1 MCLHRPI
8 STVQERWDLA
18 RGTQKKRQSERPK
31 KGRNTPSER
40 TIEEGKEERL
50 QIECSEFIDVS
61 LRPPLKS
68 RGEGGV
74 NTNCGA
80 QTTTTKKATRPRWP
94 PTTSYENG
102 PPLPWAK
109 RKEGR
114 EGGEKAR
121 SRRSG
126 RRRRRGRRRKWSKK
140 SFGLEL
146 AEGERKGELRR
157 LLARCSL
164 PSFLPSFLS
173 SGRIL
178 MN

>member
-18 RGTQKKRQSERPK
+18 RGRQKKQSERPK
-31 KGRNTPSER
+31 KGKEHSIR
-40 TIEEGKEERL
+40 THQIREEGKEERL

-102 PPLPWAK
+102 PLLPWAK
-109 RKEGR
+109 RRVGK
-114 EGGEKAR
+114 GGTKWTTTAEP
-121 SRRSG
+121 
-126 RRRRRGRRRKWSKK
+126 GRRRKWSKK

-164 PSFLPSFLS
+164 PSFLPSFLG